1 MRKIFAILATCA
13 GIMVP
18 VICQGAVRW
27 LGTTHDFGAFKEDD
41 GKVTCQFKF
50 VNDGPDAVSI
60 RAARASC
67 GCTAPSFTK
76 TPIEAGDTGVVTVK
90 FNPTGRPG
98 RFSKSVTM
106 DLAGE
111 GKIPRQTLVIRGV
124 VIGSSNTLRSR
135 YPVEAGSVKLRTT
148 QLPFGTVLKGKAKSA
163 FLEVYNASE
172 APVSPKWDGVP
183 EYIRIASSDGGE
195 IPPGEQAVYSFVLT
209 PGATALYGILT
220 DSVFMNVG
228 NDKPLKIDL
237 TAILEEDFSR
247 LTPGERQKAPSI
259 SLAADRVNLG
269 EIAADGCVVSGTFTI
284 ANHGKS
290 DLMLRRIYT
299 IDPGVTVY
307 APSDKVKKGKTTEV
321 TITVDPSKLP
331 GDLLNARIQVITND
345 PENPIVIVRAV
356 GEVRN
361 RED

>member
-1 MRKIFAILATCA
+1 MRRILIFAAVAMAAVMLH
-13 GIMVP
+13 VP
-18 VICQGAVRW
+18 AMGSVRW

-41 GKVTCQFKF
+41 GKVTCQFRF
-50 VNDGPDAVSI
+50 VNDGPDAVTI

-76 TPIEAGDTGVVTVK
+76 TPVAAGDTGVVTVK

-106 DLAGE
+106 DLAGNI
-111 GKIPRQTLVIRGV
+111 KIPRQTLVIRGV

-183 EYIRIASSDGGE
+183 DYIRIASSEGGE

-228 NDKPLKIDL
+228 GEAPLKIDL

-247 LTPGERQKAPSI
+247 LTPGERQKAPQV
-259 SLAADRVNLG
+259 AVEADRVNFGTLVAG
-269 EIAADGCVVSGTFTI
+269 NGPVSGTFTI
-284 ANHGKS
+284 ANRGKS

-307 APSDKVKKGKTTEV
+307 APADKVKKGKSVEV
-321 TITVDPSKLP
+321 TVTVDPSKLP

-345 PENPIVIVRAV
+345 PDNPIVIVRAV
-356 GEVRN
+356 GELKTP
-361 RED
+361 

>member
-1 MRKIFAILATCA
+1 MKRYFTLVAVVVAAIMMH
-13 GIMVP
+13 IP
-18 VICQGAVRW
+18 VEASVRW

-41 GKVTCQFKF
+41 GKVTCQFRF

-76 TPIEAGDTGVVTVK
+76 TPIAAGDTGVVTVR

-111 GKIPRQTLVIRGV
+111 TKIPRQTLVIRGV

-135 YPVEAGSVKLRTT
+135 YPIEAGSVKLRTT

-172 APVSPKWDGVP
+172 SPVSPEWEGVP
-183 EYIRIASSDGGE
+183 EYIRIASSDAGE

-209 PGATALYGILT
+209 PGATALYGILA
-220 DSVFMNVG
+220 DSVFMRVPG
-228 NDKPLKIDL
+228 EQPLKIDL

-247 LTPGERQKAPSI
+247 LTPGERQKAPVASI
-259 SLAADRVNLG
+259 GEDRVNFG
-269 EIAADGCVVSGTFTI
+269 EIALQGGPVSGTFTI
-284 ANHGKS
+284 SNNGKS
-290 DLMLRRIYT
+290 DLLLRRIYT

-307 APSDKVKKGKTTEV
+307 APADKVKKGKSMDV
-321 TITVDPSKLP
+321 TVTVDPSRLP
-331 GDLLNARIQVITND
+331 GDILNARIQVITND
-345 PENPIVIVRAV
+345 PDNPIVIVRAV
-356 GEVRN
+356 GVVKN
-361 RED
+361 

>member
-1 MRKIFAILATCA
+1 MKSIQILFAAVAACMIFPLFAAA
-13 GIMVP
+13 S
-18 VICQGAVRW
+18 VRW

-41 GKVTCQFKF
+41 GKVTCEFRF
-50 VNDGPDAVSI
+50 VNDGPGAVTV

-76 TPIEAGDTGVVTVK
+76 TPVAAGDTGVVTVR

-98 RFSKSVTM
+98 RFSKTVTM
-106 DLAGE
+106 DLAGDA
-111 GKIPRQTLVIRGV
+111 KIPRQTLTIRGV

-135 YPVEAGSVKLRTT
+135 YPVESGSVKLRTT

-172 APVSPKWDGVP
+172 TPVSPTWDGVP
-183 EYIRIASSDGGE
+183 EYIRIASSDGGA

-220 DSVFMNVG
+220 DSVFMNVAG
-228 NDKPLKIDL
+228 EPPLKIDL

-247 LTPGERQKAPSI
+247 LTPGERQKAPQV
-259 SLAADRVNLG
+259 AFEADRVNFG
-269 EIAADGCVVSGTFTI
+269 TVARDGGPVSGTFAI
-284 ANHGKS
+284 SNKGKS
-290 DLMLRRIYT
+290 DLMLRRVYT

-307 APSDKVKKGKTTEV
+307 APTDKVKKGKSVDV
-321 TITVDPSKLP
+321 TVTVDPSKLP

-345 PENPIVIVRAV
+345 PDNPIFVMRAV
-356 GEVRN
+356 GEIR
-361 RED
+361 D

>member
-183 EYIRIASSDGGE
+183 EYIRIASS
-195 IPPGEQAVYSFVLT
+195 Y
-209 PGATALYGILT
+209 
-220 DSVFMNVG
+220 
-228 NDKPLKIDL
+228 L

-247 LTPGERQKAPSI
+247 LTPGERQKVPSI
-259 SLAADRVNLG
+259 SLAADRVNFG
-269 EIAADGCVVSGTFTI
+269 EIAADGGVVSGTFTI